1 MILGNWII
9 LILSSLILIGIGFWT
24 QLKIKKG
31 SSEGF
36 LLGAK
41 SIGAFVG
48 AGTLMATG
56 YSGWGF
62 IGSPGTTYAY
72 GAIEIFAN
80 FFFAPAITFGTL
92 FFAGFMK
99 KKAEEAGG
107 FTVPEYI
114 AKTHNGNKTQ
124 KRIVH
129 GLGGIATFVFLSVYI
144 IGQIRAIGLVASQWL
159 GVSEHLASIILMIV
173 IIIFTVQGGLLAV
186 AITDTIMCIGMLVAS
201 IIVYLTII
209 KDVSMTE
216 IINSVGAIKPEF
228 INPTTSN
235 PYGEGKYK
243 VFLVFIYAFLFTTT
257 LPYMSV
263 RFLSFKDKINIP
275 VMALIMAPMGII
287 LSLVPIVGLYMFYK
301 NPNLPNPD
309 SAMPV
314 FLTSYL
320 PPAIGGMIILFIL
333 FAMLSTI
340 SSVLQA
346 LASSLSHDLFVAFTD
361 KAEKSSTVINRIGVV
376 FTGVWGL
383 VLTYIAPQGMLNQ
396 IAYIGTGGLIAM
408 FVGPIMMKPF
418 IQANITACLLSMITG
433 LVTSTLFILKL
444 NVGWVEAPIYAGL
457 CACFVYVVS
466 ALLIK
471 EKSEEKES
479 DEEKTNIENCISS
492 VAAEDVD

>member
-1 MILGNWII
+1 MIGNWII
-9 LILSSLILIGIGFWT
+9 LIVSSVILIGVGFWS
-24 QLKIKKG
+24 QLKIKKEA
-31 SSEGF
+31 SEGF

-72 GAIEIFAN
+72 GTIEILAN

-99 KKAEEAGG
+99 KKAKESGG

-114 AKTHNGNKTQ
+114 AATHKGSIIQ

-129 GLGGIATFVFLSVYI
+129 GFGGIATFIFLSVYI
-144 IGQIRAIGLVASQWL
+144 IGQIRAVGLVASQWL
-159 GVSEHLASIILMIV
+159 GVSEHTASIILMAV

-186 AITDTIMCIGMLVAS
+186 AITDTIMCIGMVIGAL
-201 IIVYLTII
+201 IVYLTII
-209 KDVSMTE
+209 KDISVIELIQRVGE
-216 IINSVGAIKPEF
+216 IKSEF
-228 INPTTSN
+228 INPNTSV
-235 PYGEGKYK
+235 PYGRGKYN

-263 RFLSFKDKINIP
+263 RFLSFKENINIP
-275 VMALIMAPMGII
+275 LMSLIMAPIGIV
-287 LSLVPIVGLYMFYK
+287 LSLIPIAGLYMFYK
-301 NPNLPNPD
+301 NPNLINPD

-314 FLTSYL
+314 FLTEYL
-320 PPAIGGMIILFIL
+320 PSQIGGMIILFIL

-346 LASSLSHDLFVAFTD
+346 LASALSHDLLVSFTNKPD
-361 KAEKSSTVINRIGVV
+361 KSSPIINRIGVML
-376 FTGVWGL
+376 TGILGL
-383 VLTYIAPQGMLNQ
+383 ILTYIAPQGMLNQ

-408 FVGPIMMKPF
+408 FVGPIMLKPI
-418 IQANITACLLSMITG
+418 IQVNITACLLSMITG
-433 LVTSTLFILKL
+433 LFTSVLFVLKL
-444 NVGWVEAPIYAGL
+444 NAGWVEAPILAGL
-457 CACFVYVVS
+457 CGSFIYIVAG
-466 ALLIK
+466 LLLKHNSEDNIK
-471 EKSEEKES
+471 N
-479 DEEKTNIENCISS
+479 NIS
-492 VAAEDVD
+492 